1 MSNSYPVL
9 SAKDSL
15 SIGEAVEAHR
25 GRTGN
30 YAGFDERAHEG
41 LKKTRLCREPFD
53 SDALTSLAREFQ
65 NTRAAIHIAGGSA
78 SSKRNEQEEE
88 FAQLAVRLIRLI
100 PLEAAQDPDFWRYLS
115 VFVFRDYICATEGD
129 FQPQRYGGNGNKNL
143 VRWTLIRGLV
153 WGLHC
158 ADGDDVSAVYKARLV
173 RETAGKGS
181 EVRDLYI
188 SHVVRPNWAKANGA
202 GLAFIDAA
210 MAEPPLFDI
219 GSEFRPWQQLNAR
232 VGRIAKNVYLPSL
245 SRDELELLMLQER
258 EGIPSE
264 PALLVEND

>member
-9 SAKDSL
+9 SIKDSVT
-15 SIGEAVEAHR
+15 IGEAVEAHNA
-25 GRTGN
+25 RTGN
-30 YAGFDERAHEG
+30 YAGFDEKTYEG
-41 LKKTRLCREPFD
+41 LRKTRLCRDEFD
-53 SDALTSLAREFQ
+53 ADALASLAREFQ
-65 NTRAAIHIAGGSA
+65 ATRAAIQRAGGSA

-88 FAQLAVRLIRLI
+88 FAQLAVRLIKLL

-129 FQPQRYGGNGNKNL
+129 FTPQRYGGNGNKSL

-158 ADGDDVSAVYKARLV
+158 ADGEDVSGVYKARLV
-173 RETAGKGS
+173 REAAGKGS

-188 SHVVRPNWAKANGA
+188 SHVVRPNWAKTRGA

-210 MAEPPLFDI
+210 MSEPPLFDI
-219 GSEFRPWQQLNAR
+219 GKEFRPWQQLNAR
-232 VGRIAKNVYLPSL
+232 VGRIAKNIYLPSL
-245 SRDELELLMLQER
+245 SQDELEALVLKER

-264 PALLVEND
+264 PRVVVLSD